1 MFRQQQVIGTGTFFS
16 KFNSFTYQKQNKS
29 KLVQAFSFCFVV
41 FFLIAYYL
49 IRLLPSSED
58 LGHLESK

>member
-16 KFNSFTYQKQNKS
+16 KFNSFTYQKQNKKS
-29 KLVQAFSFCFVV
+29 KLVQAFSFCFV